1 VEFSIKNKYLAET
14 CETDGLGR
22 SGGLRIKFFSV
33 DPAESLV
40 QYGFRK
46 SGLCKIL
53 FSKNL
58 DTKILR
64 TNSLASQV
72 SRWAD
77 RHCLD
82 DDRASWL

>member
-1 VEFSIKNKYLAET
+1 M
-14 CETDGLGR
+14 
-22 SGGLRIKFFSV
+22 KFFLPN
-33 DPAESLV
+33 PAESLV
-40 QYGFRK
+40 QRGFCK

-64 TNSLASQV
+64 TNSLAAQV

-82 DDRASWL
+82 HDRAIWIVRARSDVTVGVWKSEDQKPAQA